1 MSRAHYK
8 IGDFELDVEGEES
21 FVKAEIDRFQ
31 QMLATVPPK
40 ADLAKV
46 ASNNNVAPEKN
57 DSPRTRRGG
66 KRSGPSC
73 ADRILGL
80 KANGFF
86 EKPKALGDL
95 GAKLKE
101 VATPYGNN
109 HLGAALNSLIKRGDL
124 RRYEEDGSFRYV
136 NP

>member
-1 MSRAHYK
+1 MSRARFK

-21 FVKAEIDRFQ
+21 FVKSEIDRFQ

-40 ADLAKV
+40 QTLEKE
-46 ASNNNVAPEKN
+46 ASNANVPPAEAA
-57 DSPRTRRGG
+57 PRTRRGS

-86 EKPKALGDL
+86 DTPKALIEL
-95 GAKLKE
+95 SSKLKE
-101 VATPYGNN
+101 LATPYGSN

-124 RRYEEDGSFRYV
+124 RRYGEDGAFRYV